1 MVGKWFRLGVAIILV
16 FVFDFPLLLLLVT
29 SFKSTDVI
37 SAGEFRWI
45 FRPVMDNYREIFA
58 NPSFPVGHYFLNSF
72 LVASGSV
79 AATLLLSIPAAYS
92 MARFR
97 TGGTGL
103 SSWFLSFRIL
113 PPIVFA
119 LPMFLLARF
128 YGLTDSVW
136 SLIIAYL
143 PFNVP
148 FAIWVL
154 RSFIAELPVDVEEAA
169 SVDGA
174 SRGRILASVVF
185 PLLAPGV
192 VAVGIL
198 TFIFSWNEFLY
209 ALMLT
214 FQRAATMTV
223 GTARFVTGYS
233 ILWGPISAAAV
244 VAAIPMLAL
253 GFLVQ
258 RYLVQGLTLGAVKG

>member
-1 MVGKWFRLGVAIILV
+1 MTKWLRLLAALV
-16 FVFDFPLLLLLVT
+16 IVLVLDFPLLFLLMT
-29 SFKSTDVI
+29 SFKSDVDI
-37 SAGEFRWI
+37 SAGQFRWA
-45 FRPVMDNYREIFA
+45 FRPVLDNYRHIFA
-58 NPSFPVGHYFLNSF
+58 NPAFPLWHYLGNSF
-72 LVASGSV
+72 VVASGSV
-79 AATLLLSIPAAYS
+79 ALTLALSIPAAYS
-92 MARFR
+92 MARLR
-97 TGGTGL
+97 VGGAGL

-119 LPMFLLARF
+119 LPMFLLVRF
-128 YGLTDSVW
+128 YGLADSVW
-136 SLIIAYL
+136 SLLIAYL
-143 PFNVP
+143 PANIP

-154 RSFIAELPVDVEEAA
+154 RSFVRELPVDIEEAA
-169 SVDGA
+169 AVDGA
-174 SRGRILASVVF
+174 SPARVLVSIVL
-185 PLLAPGV
+185 PLLRPGI

-214 FQRAATMTV
+214 LQRGATMTV

-244 VAAIPMLAL
+244 VAAIPMLTL

-258 RYLVQGLTLGAVKG
+258 RFLVRGLTLGAVKG